1 MSTILRPQRRRLA
14 SRRRNGQSIPIIA
27 LMIVVLIAMIG
38 LSVDVGNTFSHERQA
53 VSASNAAAVAAMTTY
68 LKRTT
73 NAITDA
79 VVYQSVKD
87 TLVSNGI
94 TPGNGTHNTVQV
106 AVYYLNAQGHT
117 LDSHPDQ
124 IVEGSGQ
131 TVPSD
136 ASFIQ
141 VKING
146 QVDTSFARVVGR
158 NDLPISAASYATTCA
173 MNTGIYPIGVDVTL
187 LDTNKFNSS
196 GINQP
201 VSSSEFK
208 TLTSGPYR
216 GYTQRRIYVRDGTP
230 GNFGW
235 LRWMDS
241 TPGAA
246 SSPALTA
253 SMVGDGNAAS
263 GFEEAPWPSDFST
276 SAPAGYPINP
286 GIIDVG
292 DWVWGTA
299 GWKNSSSLDAAIQQH
314 INNGTRMIMPI
325 YSDYSDDMVPQ
336 GSNVKARINRLG
348 VFVIIAQGT
357 QTGKSPISNA
367 SGNGPYFDMVYL
379 GDPTNQYTACTA
391 TAPPSGSNNL
401 ELAGSVSFYPEYA
414 IIPDNRAPVQYIVVL
429 DTSGSMSANFDGQCN
444 TSGLEQC
451 AGGNLG
457 PATTTGTGTGKYW
470 NPQNQRRIY
479 VAKKALESLVN
490 LTNMPG
496 NVDYTT
502 TRPPD
507 QMGVVWFTESV
518 SSSNIKTFSSVPAD
532 LKTFITNSNSGYF
545 GNGGTNGAAA
555 LYRASLMYG
564 AAPSTITY
572 NGTTYTYKRVVIFV
586 TDGVSNTFLK
596 TSASNLS
603 GGSSSANTYP
613 SGSFC
618 AKLGNNVVEN
628 ATCQTTDGA
637 GGSKYSG
644 WDRPITQMI
653 NVSGSNLRN
662 TTVNAEVFV
671 IALSNVS
678 ATGLNGGVSSSPSY
692 YYSAKSL
699 TTNANGTTNVD
710 DIIAIISSK
719 VKLGDCVPGPN
730 GSATNV
736 LTSGQ
741 SSPSS
746 GLTYPNV
753 GKVVI
758 YNSTTPAIETPIVAA
773 SDGSLSYYFPSVPA
787 GTYTME
793 AWLYY
798 YDPHDRTSRVYG
810 MFWAQGAASN
820 VATIDVSPT
829 TQMTSFSQRIDN
841 PITLKLSGE
850 VCAP

>member
-1 MSTILRPQRRRLA
+1 MRTIRRPQRRRLA

-53 VSASNAAAVAAMTTY
+53 VSASNAAAIAAMTTY
-68 LKRTT
+68 LKG
-73 NAITDA
+73 NLTDA
-79 VVYQSVKD
+79 DIYRSVKD

-94 TPGNGTHNTVQV
+94 TPGDGTHNTVQV

-124 IVEGSGQ
+124 IVENSGQ
-131 TVPSD
+131 TSPSD

-158 NDLPISAASYATTCA
+158 NDLPISAASYATKCA
-173 MNTGIYPIGVDVTL
+173 MNTGIYPIGVDLTL
-187 LDTNKFNSS
+187 LNATMFNSS
-196 GINQP
+196 GLNQP
-201 VSSSEFK
+201 VNVNEFK
-208 TLTSGPYR
+208 TFTSGPYR
-216 GYTQRRIYVRDGTP
+216 GYTQRRIYVRDGNSP

-253 SMVGDGNAAS
+253 SMTGKGNAAS
-263 GFEEAPWPSDFST
+263 GFEEAPWPSGFT
-276 SAPAGYPINP
+276 PSAPAGYPINP
-286 GIIDVG
+286 GTVDVG
-292 DWVWGTA
+292 DWVWGSA
-299 GWKNSSSLDAAIQQH
+299 GWKNSSSLDAAIQEH
-314 INNGTRMIMPI
+314 IKNGTRMIMPI
-325 YSDYSDDMVPQ
+325 YSDMVSQ
-336 GSNVKARINRLG
+336 GVNVKARINRLG
-348 VFVIIAQGT
+348 AFVIVAQGNET
-357 QTGKSPISNA
+357 SNTA
-367 SGNGPYFDMVYL
+367 SSKGPYFDMVYL
-379 GDPTNQYTACTA
+379 GDPTSQLTACTA
-391 TAPPSGSNNL
+391 TAPPSASNNL

-414 IIPDNRAPVQYIVVL
+414 VIPDNRAPVQYIVVL

-444 TSGLEQC
+444 TNGLEQC

-479 VAKKALESLVN
+479 VAKKALESLVG

-496 NVDYTT
+496 NVDYSTA
-502 TRPPD
+502 RPPD

-518 SSSNIKTFSSVPAD
+518 SANNVKTFSSDPAA

-564 AAPSTITY
+564 TAPSTVTF
-572 NGTTYTYKRVVIFV
+572 NGTTYTYKRVVLFV
-586 TDGVSNTFLK
+586 TDGVSNNFLK
-596 TSASNLS
+596 TSATNLS

-618 AKLGNNVVEN
+618 AGLGNNVIES
-628 ATCQTTDGA
+628 AKCQTTDGA
-637 GGSKYSG
+637 GGSKKIPEG
-644 WDRPITQMI
+644 WDRPITQMMT
-653 NVSGSNLRN
+653 VSGTNLRN
-662 TTVNAEVFV
+662 TTINAEVFV
-671 IALSNVS
+671 LALSNVS
-678 ATGLNGGVSSSPSY
+678 ATGLNGGVSSSASY
-692 YYSAKSL
+692 YFSASSL
-699 TTNANGTTNVD
+699 KTNANGTTNVD
-710 DIIAIISSK
+710 DIINTISSK

-829 TQMTSFSQRIDN
+829 TQMTSFAQRIDH